1 MTRSSQQENIV
12 AAAAPFADR
21 FIGADNCF
29 TLLRYAFALAIFC
42 NHLCYSTGRPIFL
55 CYGGVFVQGFFVISG
70 FLTMNSYV
78 RKDDWRDFALRRM
91 RRILPGYVTAV
102 LLCFLVGIV
111 FTTLPLSEFFSNIAT
126 WRYLCAN
133 LVFMN
138 FLQPTLPGVFD
149 DHAMQAIN
157 SSLWTMKIEVLFYL
171 SVPFVTWLIKRW
183 KPTPVFALITVLS
196 WIWFAVM
203 EYLYKTTGRELFYT
217 LNHQIMGELQFF
229 YFPVLLLWHREWVK
243 RHERLLTAVAV
254 VLLVLSYTWW
264 RDAAVLNFYTLSIL
278 ILMAAYR
285 LEPIV
290 HARRWKDVS
299 YEFFLLRFPLLQ
311 VCVELLPTV
320 SLSVLAAVSLP
331 ALVVASLL
339 LNWWCKRVSRLFLFS
354 DSNFR

>member
-171 SVPFVTWLIKRW
+171 SVPFVTWL
-183 KPTPVFALITVLS
+183 
-196 WIWFAVM
+196 
-203 EYLYKTTGRELFYT
+203 
-217 LNHQIMGELQFF
+217 
-229 YFPVLLLWHREWVK
+229 
-243 RHERLLTAVAV
+243 
-254 VLLVLSYTWW
+254 
-264 RDAAVLNFYTLSIL
+264 
-278 ILMAAYR
+278 
-285 LEPIV
+285 
-290 HARRWKDVS
+290 
-299 YEFFLLRFPLLQ
+299 
-311 VCVELLPTV
+311 
-320 SLSVLAAVSLP
+320 SV
-331 ALVVASLL
+331 
-339 LNWWCKRVSRLFLFS
+339 
-354 DSNFR
+354 